1 MTLRTAEQKN
11 RLEIQVRD
19 NGMGIQKEH
28 LPHIFDR
35 FYRIEGGNPGDAAGV
50 WELSWEGQ
58 LAEGVFDPEIGFLS
72 EGKIAVTANGSGK
85 SGEVMGKF
93 GHWNYSLDV
102 KKGFVWSKRS

>member
-35 FYRIEGGNPGDAAGV
+35 FYRIEGGNRQIPGV
-50 WELSWEGQ
+50 S
-58 LAEGVFDPEIGFLS
+58 
-72 EGKIAVTANGSGK
+72 GSGLGLALTRELVKLLNGTVKVESIYGEGTVFIVSLPVTNNAPLTGEAELFKMEK
-85 SGEVMGKF
+85 SIP
-93 GHWNYSLDV
+93 
-102 KKGFVWSKRS
+102 